1 MSDAADTSAEA
12 VERLAADIA
21 AAFAKV
27 EEWPERRGGAGFL
40 DLLALRNMAPDTA
53 ATLRALLAERDALRE
68 ALLTVASRHQGGHS
82 EAGEVIAIALGLPFP
97 LRMPAIDAARAALNS
112 TKGTQP

>member
-12 VERLAADIA
+12 VERLAGALDRA
-21 AAFAKV
+21 LLYDGGG
-27 EEWPERRGGAGFL
+27 EYSTLPEDA
-40 DLLALRNMAPDTA
+40 A
-53 ATLRALLAERDALRE
+53 ATLRALLAEREAMRE
-68 ALLTVASRHQGGHS
+68 ALLTVAPRHQGGHS

-97 LRMPAIDAARAALNS
+97 LRMPAIDAARAALSS